1 MLTALKVLG
10 WLILALIAAAALLL
24 GYLTLREYKP
34 DEEETVGIEG
44 TPGQKL
50 RTDRPFSVLSWNIGF
65 CALGK
70 DADFVMDGGGNA
82 PPATP
87 EVVSG
92 NLQGIAGVL
101 QKEQADVCFLQ
112 EVDAHSKR
120 SFSADQRPSLCRG
133 SGAFALN
140 FSSPFVPFPFPP
152 IGKVESGI
160 YTTSPFGMREA
171 KRIALP
177 CPFKWPLRIANLKRC
192 LLITRM
198 PVEGSSRELVF
209 VNFHLEAY
217 DSGEGKIEQTKKLL
231 AVLEE
236 EYRKGNYVIAGGD
249 WNQTFPGVTD
259 IYPNTHPDIWT
270 VGLIDTDRIPDGWT
284 VAYDPSVPTCRLLNR
299 PYDPADTVNT
309 QYYVI
314 DGFVMSPNV
323 RLCAAATL
331 DEGFVYTDHNPVRI
345 TVELKQ
351 E

>member
-1 MLTALKVLG
+1 MLTVLKVLG
-10 WLILALIAAAALLL
+10 WLVLALIVAAALLT
-24 GYLTLREYKP
+24 GYLTFNEYRP
-34 DEEETVGIEG
+34 EEEEDVEIEG
-44 TPGQKL
+44 TPKKKL
-50 RTDRPFSVLSWNIGF
+50 KTDGPFSVLTWNVGF

-92 NLQGIAGVL
+92 NLRGIAGVL

-112 EVDAHSKR
+112 EVDVKSKR
-120 SFSADQRPSLCRG
+120 SFSADQRPLLFQG

-140 FSSPFVPFPFPP
+140 YLCPFVPFPFPP
-152 IGKVESGI
+152 IGRAESGI
-160 YTTSPFGMREA
+160 YTTSPFEMHKA
-171 KRIALP
+171 KRISLP
-177 CPFKWPLRIANLKRC
+177 CPFKWPIRIANLKRC
-192 LLITRM
+192 LLITRI
-198 PVEGSSRELVF
+198 PLKESRRELVL

-217 DSGEGKIEQTKKLL
+217 DSGEGRIEQTKKLM
-231 AVLEE
+231 AVLRE

-270 VGLIDTDRIPDGWT
+270 IGLIEPDSIPAGWT

-299 PYDPADTVNT
+299 PYDPSDAVNT

-314 DGFVMSPNV
+314 DGFVVSPNV
-323 RLCAAATL
+323 RLCACETL
-331 DEGFVYTDHNPVRI
+331 DQGFVYTDHNPVRI
-345 TVELKQ
+345 TVELQQ